1 MSDHRQIVVVYLV
14 SCLFFLAACLL
25 SPLVA
30 DDFQGSSHLMDFE
43 LDPIRYSKA
52 ASKTMVDALGASI
65 DSGRQVIQYSE
76 TGGYLHGLLE
86 SLDISTTSQVLVFSK
101 SSAQRDHINPRN
113 PRAIYF
119 NDDVYVGYIPGAP
132 SLELTASDPRLG
144 TVFYTLDQ
152 RRSDKP
158 EFKRTSQCLECHAA
172 SRTMGVP
179 GHLFRSFSVD
189 QSGWVGFTELGDQ
202 MNHRLPFVDRYGGW
216 YLSGQKVPDVTHGQR
231 LLNLDAAGVAPFPFH
246 TGDYPESRSD
256 IVALMVLG
264 HQVHF
269 HNYLTRLNYEARIA
283 MRQYGHVRYL
293 KQQIEGFLRYLLFV
307 EEAPLPDI
315 ITGHKGFVESFLKR
329 AKKDDQGRS
338 LRDFDLTN
346 RLFRY
351 RCSYLIGSTA
361 FNGLEATVRRE
372 ISLRLK
378 TILESSDLKAPYA
391 VLPKSER
398 ETIRHILVSTERSIT
413 SFW

>member
-1 MSDHRQIVVVYLV
+1 MSDHRHVMASHSV
-14 SCLFFLAACLL
+14 SCILALAASLL
-25 SPLVA
+25 SPLLA
-30 DDFQGSSHLMDFE
+30 ADFQGSSHLLDFE

-52 ASKTMVDALGASI
+52 ASKTMVDVLAASI
-65 DSGRQVIQYSE
+65 EEGRQIVPYSE
-76 TGGYLHGLLE
+76 TGGYLQGLLE

-152 RRSDKP
+152 RRSEKP

-189 QSGWVGFTELGDQ
+189 QSGWVDFTKLGDQ

-216 YLSGQKVPDVTHGQR
+216 YLSGQKVSDVTHGRR
-231 LLNLDAAGVAPFPFH
+231 LSNLNDSETTSVPFYIA
-246 TGDYPESRSD
+246 DYPEAGSD

-307 EEAPLPDI
+307 DEAPLPHM
-315 ITGHKGFVESFLKR
+315 TAGHRGFVENFSKR

-338 LRDFDLTN
+338 LRDFDLTS

-351 RCSYLIGSTA
+351 RCSYLIGSAA

-378 TILESSDLKAPYA
+378 EILESSDLNGPYA
-391 VLPKSER
+391 ALPKSER
-398 ETIRHILVSTERSIT
+398 ESIRSILVSTEQPIT

>member
-1 MSDHRQIVVVYLV
+1 MSDRRQIVVIYLV
-14 SCLFFLAACLL
+14 GCLFLVPAWLL
-25 SPLVA
+25 IPLVA

-52 ASKTMVDALGASI
+52 ASETMVDVVGASLN
-65 DSGRQVIQYSE
+65 SEQKTMRYSE
-76 TGGYLHGLLE
+76 TGGYLQGLLE
-86 SLDISTTSQVLVFSK
+86 SLDISPTSQVLVFSK
-101 SSAQRDHINPRN
+101 SSAQRDHINPAN

-132 SLELTASDPRLG
+132 SLEITASDPRLG

-158 EFKRTSQCLECHAA
+158 KFQRTSQCLECHAA

-189 QSGWVGFTELGDQ
+189 RSGWVDFTKLGDQ

-216 YLSGQKVPDVTHGQR
+216 YLTGQKIPKVTHGRR
-231 LLNLDAAGVAPFPFH
+231 LPNLESAGAASVPFH
-246 TGDYPESRSD
+246 ISDYPEFGSD

-307 EEAPLPDI
+307 DEAPL
-315 ITGHKGFVESFLKR
+315 TGVIDGQNGFVDEFLKR
-329 AKKDDQGRS
+329 AKKDGEGRS
-338 LRDFDLTN
+338 LREFDLTS
-346 RLFRY
+346 RLFKY
-351 RCSYLIGSTA
+351 RCSYLIGSSA
-361 FNGLEATVRRE
+361 FNGLEATVRRA

-378 TILESSDLKAPYA
+378 EILEAADPKAPFA
-391 VLPKSER
+391 LLPRAER
-398 ETIRHILVSTERSIT
+398 KAIRQILVSTEQSIT